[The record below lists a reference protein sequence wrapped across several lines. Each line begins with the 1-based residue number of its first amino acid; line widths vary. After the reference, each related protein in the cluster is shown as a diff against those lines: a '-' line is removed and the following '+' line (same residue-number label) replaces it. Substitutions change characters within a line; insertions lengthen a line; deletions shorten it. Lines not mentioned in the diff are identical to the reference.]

1 MLEITLLKLLRSRE
15 RMERLGRFVPKAA
28 LDVRTQTIIADM
40 QAYLSESGVPE
51 VTIDPFYVWFCLRH
65 PTLNTEQQELYKALL
80 TRALTEPVDP
90 ETERGILG
98 RLVQAEAASSITD
111 VITRWN
117 EGAEINL
124 YSALRQQVESLE
136 EGLNTKADI
145 PEVTDSMDDILL
157 EDINDAGLKWRLK
170 GLNDVLW
177 PLRGGDFLI
186 YAGRVGKGKTTG
198 VMSEVS
204 FMAKQFEAYYG
215 PNHGRYVVWLCNEG
229 PGKRIVNRAYQS
241 VLNATQEELIQLT
254 SAGTRDALYAAELEG
269 DLKRIRV
276 MNVHQLTSYQI
287 EAILRKVKPG
297 LIVIDMLDNVKFSAG
312 AINGGERSDETLEG
326 GYQWARMLAVQY
338 DCPIIATSQTTGP
351 AAGLQYPPDTM
362 LKGSTTGKQGAAEQI
377 IMMGAVDEYPHS
389 RFISI
394 PKMKVHRP
402 GAPVYPRF
410 EVLFDGERG
419 RLLMPQEEK

>member
-15 RMERLGRFVPKAA
+15 RMERLGRSIPRAA
-28 LDVRTQTIIADM
+28 LDITTRTIISDMEAYFADS
-40 QAYLSESGVPE
+40 AAEH
-51 VTIDPFYVWFCLRH
+51 VTMDPFFVYFCMRH
-65 PTLNTEQQELYKALL
+65 PTLTEPQRELYKARLA
-80 TRALTEPVDP
+80 TALEGEADP
-90 ETERGILG
+90 ALERGLLG
-98 RLVQAEAASSITD
+98 RLVQAEAASNVTD

-117 EGAEINL
+117 DGAEINL
-124 YSALRQQVESLE
+124 CHALRSQVDSLE
-136 EGLNTKADI
+136 LALDKKSEI
-145 PEVTDSMDDILL
+145 PEVTESMDDILL
-157 EDINDAGLKWRLK
+157 EDTNDAGLKWRLK

-204 FMAKQFEAYYG
+204 FMAQQFNEYYG
-215 PNHGRYVVWLCNEG
+215 PDHGRYAVWLCNEG

-254 SAGTRDALYAAELEG
+254 QAGTRDALYADALEG
-269 DLKRIRV
+269 DLRRIRV
-276 MNVHQLTSYQI
+276 MNVHRHTSYQI

-297 LIVIDMLDNVKFSAG
+297 LIVIDMLDNVKFSEG
-312 AINGGERSDETLEG
+312 ATNGGERSDETLEA
-326 GYQWARMLAVQY
+326 GYQWARMLAVEY

-362 LKGSTTGKQGAAEQI
+362 LKGSTTGKQGAAELI
-377 IMMGAVDEYPHS
+377 IMMGAVDDYPSS

-394 PKMKVHRP
+394 PKMKAHRI
-402 GAPVYPRF
+402 GAPTYPRF

-419 RLLMPQEEK
+419 RLVMPQEEK